1 MSTPRPP
8 ADYNAI
14 TITVTPEDLLTAAT
28 TASAAIVRIVHSL
41 SDINGTLGEL
51 QLGWAGDTAKKA
63 QEFSDQWSACM
74 TEMFGRKDHA
84 ADGILNRLVDALA
97 GARGNYD
104 ATESFIADKLFGP
117 LTTALTSAP
126 VPGAAPRPDET
137 GKDPALTAVSETF
150 RCAPPPP
157 ERPPR
162 G

>member
-41 SDINGTLGEL
+41 SDINDTLGEL

-104 ATESFIADKLFGP
+104 ATETFIVDKLFGP
-117 LTTALTSAP
+117 LSAALNATA
-126 VPGAAPRPDET
+126 VPGAAAPPDT
-137 GKDPALTAVSETF
+137 SLTDGNLTAVSEIFPGTT
-150 RCAPPPP
+150 APQH
-157 ERPPR
+157 
-162 G
+162 